1 MNVFFFFS
9 GKIYQEIKG
18 NISYTRKFWILQ
30 ESWGTYKQGY
40 LQFVNIW
47 HIVHIIINDLL
58 IFPFDLHTWKY
69 LLSSDK
75 CDTNILSSLFD
86 FLRDVNMH
94 VWFPVKKSLFR
105 IAGISYFNTTVMSL
119 ILVFTIYM
127 IFYTITLCFI
137 MVICPFMGP
146 LIWTNKILSYLILS
160 YLIDV
165 TVTNHR

>member
-1 MNVFFFFS
+1 LIWFSVFNATFS
-9 GKIYQEIKG
+9 
-18 NISYTRKFWILQ
+18 NISAISWWPVLVVEVQ

-47 HIVHIIINDLL
+47 HIVHIIINDLF

-119 ILVFTIYM
+119 ILVF
-127 IFYTITLCFI
+127 L
-137 MVICPFMGP
+137 VVEEAGVPRE
-146 LIWTNKILSYLILS
+146 
-160 YLIDV
+160 
-165 TVTNHR
+165 NHRP